1 MSRVSVALLAGA
13 FVLSSCGG
21 GAGGVGGGVPFRT
34 RSDSRKSGTIPI
46 SHVIIMI
53 QENRSFNNLFATFPG
68 ADGTTKGKKGKNTIT
83 LKQEN
88 LVWPCD
94 FGHSRS
100 GYLKD
105 YDGGKMDGFYLEGG
119 GKGSKCSPLAGRN
132 PYQYVNPAQITP
144 YWAIAGQYVLAD
156 QMFQTQGSGSFTGH
170 QDLIRGGTTFD
181 SALSEALVDF
191 PTGTPWGCD
200 APPGTRTSMLLW
212 TGSKMEG
219 PRPGPSPCTNQFPG
233 SGSYYK
239 TLADLLDAK
248 SLTWKYYTPSMGG
261 AGALWNAFDMIS
273 SVRNG
278 PEWSTNIITPEKK
291 IFGDIRNGKL
301 ATVSWVIPDAPFSDH
316 PGPGSGS
323 GGPSWVASV
332 VNAIG
337 LSPYWGSTAII
348 ITWDD
353 WGGFYDQVPPP
364 PIGSQQFDHWGGLG
378 FRVPMMIV
386 SPYAREAVPSKPG
399 YISHTQYEFG
409 SIIKFV
415 EDIWSLG
422 NLNTTDTRANS
433 IIDSF
438 DFSQPPRTFTK
449 IPSSF
454 SRGHFEHLPPSNLPI
469 DSE

>member
-1 MSRVSVALLAGA
+1 MSRFRVALLAGA

-21 GAGGVGGGVPFRT
+21 LAGSGMPFKAL
-34 RSDSRKSGTIPI
+34 SNSRKSGTIPI
-46 SHVIIMI
+46 SHVIIMV
-53 QENRSFNNLFATFPG
+53 QENRSFNNLFAKFPG
-68 ADGTTKGKKGKNTIT
+68 AEGTTRGKMGKRIIR
-83 LKQEN
+83 LKAVN
-88 LVWPCD
+88 LTWPCD

-100 GYLKD
+100 GFLKD

-119 GKGSKCSPLAGRN
+119 GKGSTCGPQAGRH

-144 YWAIAGQYVLAD
+144 YWDIAGQYVLAD
-156 QMFQTQGSGSFTGH
+156 KMFQTQGSGSFTGH

-181 SALSEALVDF
+181 SALDEALVDF
-191 PTGTPWGCD
+191 PTGIPWGCD
-200 APPGTRTSMLLW
+200 APSGTTTSMLVW
-212 TGSKMEG
+212 TGSKIQG
-219 PRPGPSPCTNQFPG
+219 PKKGPFPCTNQFPG
-233 SGSYYK
+233 SGRYYK

-248 SLTWKYYTPSMGG
+248 SVTWKYYTPSIGG
-261 AGALWNAFDMIS
+261 AGGLWNAFDMIW

-278 PEWSTNIITPEKK
+278 PEWTTNVVSPDKK
-291 IFGDIRNGKL
+291 IFNDITNGTL
-301 ATVSWVIPDAPFSDH
+301 PSVSWVIPEAPYSDH
-316 PGPGSGS
+316 PGAGSGS
-323 GGPSWVASV
+323 GGPSWIASV

-337 LSPYWGSTAII
+337 ESNYWGSTAII

-353 WGGFYDQVPPP
+353 WGGFYDEVKPPQP
-364 PIGSQQFDHWGGLG
+364 FDHWGGLG

-399 YISHTQYEFG
+399 YVSHTQYEYG

-422 NLNTTDTRANS
+422 RLGTTDTRANS

-438 DFSQPPRTFTK
+438 DFSQQQRKFVK
-449 IPSSF
+449 IPSSH
-454 SRGHFEHLPPSNLPI
+454 SRAYFEHLPPSNAPI

>member
-1 MSRVSVALLAGA
+1 MSHLRAAVIAGA

-21 GAGGVGGGVPFRT
+21 GAGGGLGGGSPLQA
-34 RSDSRKSGTIPI
+34 RSGSHKGGTIPI

-68 ADGTTKGKKGKNTIT
+68 ADGATKGKMGKKTIA
-83 LKQEN
+83 LKAEPLIWQ
-88 LVWPCD
+88 CD

-100 GYLKD
+100 GFLRD
-105 YDGGKMDGFYLEGG
+105 YDGGKMDGFNTEGG
-119 GKGSKCSPLAGRN
+119 GKCGPHAGRN
-132 PYQYVNPAQITP
+132 PYQYVIPAQLGP
-144 YWAIAGQYVLAD
+144 YWDIAGQYVLAD
-156 QMFQTQGSGSFTGH
+156 QTFQTQGSGSFTAH

-181 SALSEALVDF
+181 SAQDEALVDF
-191 PTGTPWGCD
+191 PTGVPWGCN
-200 APPGTRTSMLLW
+200 APPSTTTSMLVW
-212 TGSKMEG
+212 TGSGIQG
-219 PRPGPSPCTNQFPG
+219 PQKGPFPCTNKFPG

-248 SLTWKYYTPSMGG
+248 SVSWKYYTPPMSG
-261 AGALWNAFDMIS
+261 AGGLWNAFDMIY
-273 SVRNG
+273 SVRYG
-278 PEWSTNIITPEKK
+278 PEWKTNIVSPDKK
-291 IFGDIRNGKL
+291 IFDDITSGTL
-301 ATVSWVIPDAPFSDH
+301 PSVSWVIPDATYSDH
-316 PGPGSGS
+316 PGPGSGD

-348 ITWDD
+348 VTWDD
-353 WGGFYDQVPPP
+353 WGGFYDQVKPPQP
-364 PIGSQQFDHWGGLG
+364 FDHWGGLG

-415 EDIWSLG
+415 EDIWGLG
-422 NLNTTDTRANS
+422 RLNTTDTRANS

-438 DFSQPPRTFTK
+438 DFSQKQRTFTK
-449 IPSSF
+449 IPSSY
-454 SRGHFEHLPPSNLPI
+454 SRAYFEHLPPSNEPL